1 MLQGSSFCDRGRLNS
16 RLLREAAFS
25 WRPGTKALT
34 WVKNITNFGRFCYL
48 NIPCLRI
55 NITLILYE
63 FFKLRIHALVGK
75 LKNRCFCWFPAAIF
89 VPLKGTQ
96 TQSFKIWVK
105 RFSEYLAYEISHRP
119 DSWRGPLNIYLLLF
133 PRLLTFCIEWFA
145 IKFLIAWQWKPPILS
160 FFLWT
165 SWVNSASFLPRYL
178 EYSVRPKKIR
188 TQDTRSVILNVAS
201 HNPYG
206 RQLTWQFIK
215 LNWDFIMEKLVL
227 LNLRLLVSS

>member
-63 FFKLRIHALVGK
+63 FFKLRIHTLVGK

-96 TQSFKIWVK
+96 TQSFKIWVNVFPNILHMK
-105 RFSEYLAYEISHRP
+105 YRTDLILGEALWIFIFFYFL
-119 DSWRGPLNIYLLLF
+119 DSWLSVLNGLQLNFWLRDSENPQYYHFSCERVELIPRG
-133 PRLLTFCIEWFA
+133 
-145 IKFLIAWQWKPPILS
+145 
-160 FFLWT
+160 FFLGTWNIPC
-165 SWVNSASFLPRYL
+165 VQR
-178 EYSVRPKKIR
+178 
-188 TQDTRSVILNVAS
+188 RSE
-201 HNPYG
+201 HK
-206 RQLTWQFIK
+206 T
-215 LNWDFIMEKLVL
+215 LVL
-227 LNLRLLVSS
+227 